1 VGRGEK
7 AVNQA
12 AEELLKEL
20 YSWMEEEILQYHLLG
35 EELKKQSESL
45 RKGSTEALIE
55 SLQSLEIL
63 TAAIR
68 KIYESIPKTVDKI
81 WTALAPHEG
90 KKSLSSLL
98 AILPAVDSQK
108 IESYQKT
115 LEKLKKWSERINERN
130 KSYIQESLSY
140 WKELISLLA
149 TPLADSPIYLQKG
162 FKSSPVPRPYSL
174 NRKV

>member
-1 VGRGEK
+1 MGRGEK
-7 AVNQA
+7 ALNPEV
-12 AEELLKEL
+12 EGLLKDV
-20 YSWMEEEILQYHLLG
+20 YSSMEEEILQYHLLG

-63 TAAIR
+63 TEAIR
-68 KIYESIPKTVDKI
+68 KIHESIPKTVEKI
-81 WTALAPHEG
+81 FAVLAPREE
-90 KKSLSSLL
+90 KRSLSLL
-98 AILPAVDSQK
+98 LPLLPPEDCRK

-115 LEKLKKWSERINERN
+115 LDKLKKWSERVNERN
-130 KSYIQESLSY
+130 KAHIQESLAY

-149 TPLADSPIYLQKG
+149 LPPADSTIYVQKG
-162 FKSSPVPRPYSL
+162 IRSSPAPQPYSL